1 MSCANMC
8 TGGHSDNSVDSP
20 LDDETLQTPVVHLG
34 RIHNNN
40 KMIFYQNNLLLF
52 KGCWADIKEELLMS
66 NVLQRDNVIL
76 AKKLHPPLEATAK
89 INDMNV
95 R

>member
-1 MSCANMC
+1 M
-8 TGGHSDNSVDSP
+8 
-20 LDDETLQTPVVHLG
+20 
-34 RIHNNN
+34 
-40 KMIFYQNNLLLF
+40 F